1 MKEGQFV
8 YELFSILIHSGG
20 AHAGHYYAYIK
31 DSANNQWYKFN
42 DVMVYRISF
51 LEIIS
56 TFGQNISKKKRYSN
70 NVQDRSNAYML
81 MYRQIDPDFNVNEVP
96 KSLISQELRDEV
108 ENDVTVE
115 KIKLLERERKDNR
128 MQLKVIYDDESKA
141 FWVNRKEDPLTFLLL
156 QAMKEFEIDNLEVS
170 DCRLR
175 AYNIVNK
182 VMQETY
188 TGKENQT
195 FEELSI
201 FPLKTLALETKK
213 PEESFEELDPNQIT
227 LKVNKWIRGLTIL
240 DEDNLKPLRIKISK
254 EETMEQL
261 IEKLSNISEIPV
273 ENLRVFKRRAIGQGK
288 NVEELSL
295 PKNMN
300 RKLKIIRI
308 NDGLNLFIENGSYD
322 HPDVDKYNFLS
333 KEMVKNKWETEFE
346 LDRNRFVIQFN
357 IPVEDAQTDD
367 QVKDKPDT
375 KIDYCLKVIMDKRM
389 TVLDLKAE
397 ISKQLGIGLDELI
410 FKRNIH
416 GTEIKEDDL
425 TLKQASLYN
434 MICLYIKKGIPSHEN
449 EKRLKFILSEYMT
462 EKDKQELDLPTA
474 DSLYYTMRDLIEI
487 PVNTHQTTLKVKH
500 FVCEKIKES
509 CQIDLDPTRIR
520 LREKANDRLTKY
532 YRNDTILEQY
542 AMFEGKPIA
551 IQVLSEPEELDLDS
565 ILIMIR
571 CWNPSTWELSP
582 MKEIVVKRYSTLDN
596 FSHVIQ
602 SEYPSIGLEDIEC
615 CKIMSTFFRVQ
626 LPYEKWYG
634 LANKEDFMASN
645 PFYLSTDG
653 LLMIVKDNSLKE
665 RELTDEERK
674 EFGCAEYESAIFTTT
689 AKGKRGY
696 GVKEKSIKINVK
708 KKIQKSAFDDALVLM
723 PEDKKQDGQTDDLK
737 DVVMKTEES
746 AETND
751 TANIST
757 LNEAVSI
764 AVKELDNDIHE
775 NGYIDVD
782 MKVKE

>member
-70 NVQDRSNAYML
+70 NVQNRSNAYML

-240 DEDNLKPLRIKISK
+240 DEDNLKPVRIKISK

-367 QVKDKPDT
+367 QVKEKPDI
-375 KIDYCLKVIMDKRM
+375 KIDY
-389 TVLDLKAE
+389 
-397 ISKQLGIGLDELI
+397 
-410 FKRNIH
+410 
-416 GTEIKEDDL
+416 
-425 TLKQASLYN
+425 
-434 MICLYIKKGIPSHEN
+434 
-449 EKRLKFILSEYMT
+449 
-462 EKDKQELDLPTA
+462 
-474 DSLYYTMRDLIEI
+474 
-487 PVNTHQTTLKVKH
+487 
-500 FVCEKIKES
+500 
-509 CQIDLDPTRIR
+509 
-520 LREKANDRLTKY
+520 
-532 YRNDTILEQY
+532 
-542 AMFEGKPIA
+542 
-551 IQVLSEPEELDLDS
+551 
-565 ILIMIR
+565 
-571 CWNPSTWELSP
+571 
-582 MKEIVVKRYSTLDN
+582 
-596 FSHVIQ
+596 
-602 SEYPSIGLEDIEC
+602 
-615 CKIMSTFFRVQ
+615 
-626 LPYEKWYG
+626 
-634 LANKEDFMASN
+634 
-645 PFYLSTDG
+645 
-653 LLMIVKDNSLKE
+653 
-665 RELTDEERK
+665 
-674 EFGCAEYESAIFTTT
+674 
-689 AKGKRGY
+689 
-696 GVKEKSIKINVK
+696 
-708 KKIQKSAFDDALVLM
+708 
-723 PEDKKQDGQTDDLK
+723 
-737 DVVMKTEES
+737 
-746 AETND
+746 
-751 TANIST
+751 
-757 LNEAVSI
+757 
-764 AVKELDNDIHE
+764 
-775 NGYIDVD
+775 
-782 MKVKE
+782 